1 MHPPELYPPDLQDWL
16 RLSLTPGVGTAAARR
31 LLAAFGLPSRIFAQ
45 GRAALQQHVSSAQA
59 TALLTEPEGFAQA
72 LARACQWLQ
81 TPALPTETD
90 KGTGTG
96 LAAGLAAETG
106 AAPRPP
112 APARAVLVLGDP
124 RYPRLLLETEDP
136 PTLLYAM
143 GPLRFLQP
151 GACPFPERTCLA
163 VVGSRNPSAQGAQN
177 AHQFAQALR
186 AAGLTVVS
194 GLALGVDAA
203 AHEGAL
209 QEGELQPDSPTPV
222 TIAVVGTGLD
232 RVYPRRHLALAH
244 RIAACGLL
252 VSEYPLGTPPLPAN
266 FPKRNRIIAGL
277 SQGTLVV
284 EAAPASGSLIT
295 ARLASEQGRE
305 VFAIPGSIHA
315 PQSRGCHALIRQ
327 GAKLVESVQ
336 DVLEELQL
344 PGALAAPP
352 GTAVDTGMGTA
363 KAAQRSR
370 AEPPRQAA
378 TPPRTPGSN
387 RPRPAATPAHGPQAG
402 HAADTGTG
410 EGTAT
415 GSANGAAGPGE
426 DCALLQALGHDPA
439 GLDALQ
445 ARTGL
450 DTATLQVQLLQLELD
465 GQVARL
471 PGGLFQRIGS
481 A

>member
-1 MHPPELYPPDLQDWL
+1 MQALEPHDLQAWL
-16 RLSLTPGVGTAAARR
+16 RLALTRGVGNAAARR
-31 LLAAFGLPSRIFAQ
+31 LLSAFGLPAQIFSQA
-45 GRAALQQHVSSAQA
+45 RSVLQQHVTPAQA
-59 TALLTEPEGFAQA
+59 AALLCEPEEWAEA
-72 LARACQWLQ
+72 LARTRQWLQ
-81 TPALPTETD
+81 
-90 KGTGTG
+90 
-96 LAAGLAAETG
+96 
-106 AAPRPP
+106 P
-112 APARAVLVLGDP
+112 APAAGEAAAPAETVRALLVLGDP

-136 PTLLYAM
+136 PLMLYVLGAA
-143 GPLRFLQP
+143 RFLQP
-151 GACPFPERTCLA
+151 GSTPFPDGSCLA
-163 VVGSRNPSAQGAQN
+163 VVGSRNPSAQGTQN
-177 AHQFAQALR
+177 AYQFAQALR
-186 AAGLTVVS
+186 GAGLTIVS
-194 GLALGVDAA
+194 GLALGIDAA

-209 QEGELQPDSPTPV
+209 QDAELPQSESSTPA

-244 RIAACGLL
+244 RIAAHGLL

-336 DVLEELQL
+336 DVLEELRL
-344 PGALAAPP
+344 P
-352 GTAVDTGMGTA
+352 GTAPVPGGL
-363 KAAQRSR
+363 
-370 AEPPRQAA
+370 QAA
-378 TPPRTPGSN
+378 TPEPTPVKTISAK
-387 RPRPAATPAHGPQAG
+387 RPTAPGAPT
-402 HAADTGTG
+402 T
-410 EGTAT
+410 TAT
-415 GSANGAAGPGE
+415 FETPEAPLTRSAAAASAAPLA
-426 DCALLQALGHDPA
+426 DSPLLQALGYDPA

-450 DTATLQVQLLQLELD
+450 DIATLQVQLLELELE

-471 PGGLFQRIGS
+471 PGGLFQRISS